1 MPAVRAARRAL
12 PAVLLLALGLVA
24 PAGAQAAATMSVGG
38 STLTFM
44 ASDGLDHRTYPYL
57 ATNGHLRIEDLGGI
71 ALGASGCTSVSA
83 GVVDCGAPSAFTRL
97 VVSFGAGDDTVA
109 VADGLHLPVT
119 VDGGAGDDDM
129 EGGDQGDVLDGGDG
143 ADTVYGNGGAD
154 VVRGGPGNDEIG
166 GGTGVDTLDGGTG
179 NDAVGAWDEAAD
191 VAPVT
196 CGSGLDTVDYDYGL
210 DTISSDCETL
220 PPHIEGPV
228 LISGQPTVGMVLTR
242 STPATSGGTPTA
254 WYTYWKRCDAW
265 HWECEDIP
273 GAEDASYRLTAEDR
287 GALIQVA
294 VYAGNGAGYDG
305 VVSDPTAVI
314 GVPDPTLEPRAAG
327 PPPAT
332 TLPLPYPVASAFS
345 VAGPPALAVR
355 GATATVD
362 TGRTVACPAGGPAC
376 RLSATARPAGASG
389 KVRGRPTI
397 AGTARIRLRAGAS
410 AKVAIRLTP
419 KAARL
424 LRSKGRITLAVSAV
438 LERGA
443 VRHAASSF
451 AVTVK
456 APKRKR

>member
-1 MPAVRAARRAL
+1 
-12 PAVLLLALGLVA
+12 
-24 PAGAQAAATMSVGG
+24 
-38 STLTFM
+38 
-44 ASDGLDHRTYPYL
+44 
-57 ATNGHLRIEDLGGI
+57 
-71 ALGASGCTSVSA
+71 
-83 GVVDCGAPSAFTRL
+83 
-97 VVSFGAGDDTVA
+97 VA

-327 PPPAT
+327 PRPRRRCRCHIRSRARSASPGRPRWPCAAPPRRSTPVAPSRAPPAGPRAGSAP
-332 TLPLPYPVASAFS
+332 PLGRPAHRARSAAGPRSPARRASAYGR
-345 VAGPPALAVR
+345 APAR
-355 GATATVD
+355 
-362 TGRTVACPAGGPAC
+362 RW
-376 RLSATARPAGASG
+376 RSG
-389 KVRGRPTI
+389 
-397 AGTARIRLRAGAS
+397 
-410 AKVAIRLTP
+410 
-419 KAARL
+419 
-424 LRSKGRITLAVSAV
+424 
-438 LERGA
+438 
-443 VRHAASSF
+443 
-451 AVTVK
+451 
-456 APKRKR
+456 